1 MRLGGF
7 FYAYMS
13 HHTRLLPLL
22 LVCSLLSLPNAAKG
36 QSATLRGTVVDSV
49 LRSPLPGARVLL
61 IRPLDSARA
70 GAVVQRNGTFEVK
83 DLADGL
89 WSMTVSFIGY
99 APHRQSVRIQR
110 GTDVDAGTILLSNV
124 GIQGKEVVVE
134 EQMAMAVQKG
144 DTVELNAGAFKT
156 SKDAST
162 EDLVQ
167 KMPGVTVQNGQ
178 VQAQG
183 ERVRQVLVDGKQFF
197 GDDPNAALRN
207 LPAEMVDKVQI
218 FDQGSEQARFTGSTD
233 PDGAK
238 TMNIVTKKWM
248 RNGMFGRVT
257 GGVGDVGRYKGSAVV
272 NVFQDDARLTV
283 LAQSNNVN
291 EQNFSIDDIVGAMG
305 GGGGPMRGMM
315 RRMGGM
321 MPGGTQALRRF
332 GGGMSDFLVDQ
343 QNGITTTHA
352 LGLNYS
358 DKWAQTL
365 DAQASY
371 FFNYSGNDAEQSLLR
386 QFILPGAAGQTY
398 GEGTQNTSTNVNH
411 RFRGRFELRADSL
424 TSFVFTPRATAQFNT
439 GTSLLDGLNSS
450 ENQLVSRTTNDLTN
464 NLDGAN
470 LGADLLWR
478 QAFAMRGRTL
488 SVNVNAGYN
497 NNVGDNLLRAI
508 NAFDVLADT
517 LDQRAALDKNGW
529 NVGPTITYTEP
540 FDTLHS
546 VALTA
551 QANYE
556 YRFSDRSTFRPD
568 APNGP
573 LNLLDTT
580 LTNAFTSRYV
590 TMSVNPTYRFG
601 NQEYGFEVGASLQRA
616 VLDNQQ
622 RFPVA
627 LTLDRTFINVLPNA
641 SARWNI
647 TKDKN
652 LRLNYR
658 SRTSPPSVDQLQNV
672 INNTNPL
679 QLSSGNEDLRQD
691 VSHSLFLRY
700 SASDFSAGNN
710 FFVFL
715 SGTAT
720 QDYVGN
726 NVTIARADTT
736 IAPGVVLARGGQYS
750 RPVNL
755 DGYVSLRSF
764 LGFGLPVPFLSS
776 NVNLNLNVNYTRTPG
791 IINNETN
798 YANAPSFG
806 GGIVLSS
813 NISERLDFTASTFIT
828 ASQVRNTLRRDQDAD
843 YLNGVSRLRLQ
854 WQFLE
859 GLFVSADV
867 TNTLTSGLSA
877 DFNQSIWL
885 VNASMGYK
893 FLENDRAEV
902 RLSIADMLNQ
912 NTSITRTV
920 GESFIDDVRANQL
933 QRYGLIT
940 FSYNLRAFA
949 GQPPE
954 GR

>member
-1 MRLGGF
+1 MMTSPRQFTTLTF
-7 FYAYMS
+7 IFI
-13 HHTRLLPLL
+13 
-22 LVCSLLSLPNAAKG
+22 LVVAATMAVKG
-36 QSATLRGTVVDSV
+36 QTATLRGTVVDSV
-49 LRSPLPGARVLL
+49 TRSPLTSARVVL
-61 IRPLDSARA
+61 IRALDSART

-83 DLADGL
+83 DVADGL
-89 WSMTVSFIGY
+89 WSLTVSFVGY
-99 APHRQSVRIQR
+99 APHRQSVRVQR
-110 GTDVDAGTILLSNV
+110 GADIDVGTILLSNV

-167 KMPGVTVQNGQ
+167 KMPGITVQNGQ

-207 LPAEMVDKVQI
+207 LPAEMVDKIQI
-218 FDQGSEQARFTGSTD
+218 FDQGSEQSRFTGASD

-238 TMNIVTKKWM
+238 TLNIVTKRWM
-248 RNGMFGRVT
+248 RNGMFGRIT
-257 GGVGDVGRYKGSAVV
+257 GGYGDADRYKGSAVV

-283 LAQSNNVN
+283 LAQTNNVN

-321 MPGGTQALRRF
+321 MPGGAQALRRF

-358 DKWAQTL
+358 DKWAETL

-386 QFILPGAAGQTY
+386 QFILPGTVGQTY
-398 GEGTQNTSTNVNH
+398 GEGTLNTSTNVNH
-411 RFRGRFELRADSL
+411 RFRGRFELRADSM
-424 TSFVFTPRATAQFNT
+424 TSFVLTPRATAQFNT
-439 GTSLLDGLNSS
+439 GTSMLDGANRSD
-450 ENQLVSRTTNDLTN
+450 NQLVSRTANNLTN

-470 LGADLLWR
+470 LGADVLWR
-478 QAFAMRGRTL
+478 QAFRTRGRTL
-488 SVNVNAGYN
+488 SVNMSMGYN
-497 NNVGDNLLRAI
+497 TNVGDNLLRAI
-508 NAFDVLADT
+508 NSTDLFADT

-540 FDTLHS
+540 IDTLQS
-546 VALTA
+546 VAITA
-551 QANYE
+551 RANYE

-568 APNGP
+568 VPNGP
-573 LNLLDTT
+573 LDVLDTT

-601 NQEYGFEVGASLQRA
+601 NQDYGFEAGASLQRA
-616 VLDNQQ
+616 VLDNEQ
-622 RFPVA
+622 RFPVP
-627 LTLDRTFINVLPNA
+627 LTLDRVFVNVLPNA
-641 SARWNI
+641 SFRWNI
-647 TKDKN
+647 SKDKN
-652 LRLNYR
+652 IRAFY
-658 SRTSPPSVDQLQNV
+658 STRTSPPSVDQLQNV

-679 QLSSGNEDLRQD
+679 QLTSGNEDLRQD
-691 VSHSLFLRY
+691 YSHSLFVRY
-700 SASDFSAGNN
+700 SSSDFSAGNN

-726 NVTIARADTT
+726 DVTIARTDTT
-736 IAPGVVLARGGQYS
+736 VAPGVVLARGGQYS

-755 DGYVSLRSF
+755 DGYVTLRSF
-764 LGFGLPVPFLSS
+764 VGFGLPVPFLSS

-791 IINNETN
+791 RINAQLN
-798 YANAPSFG
+798 YANAPSYG

-813 NISERLDFTASTFIT
+813 NISERIDFTASTFIT

-843 YLNGVSRLRLQ
+843 YLNGVSRLRFQ

-893 FLENDRAEV
+893 FMENDRAEL
-902 RLSIADMLNQ
+902 RLSIADLLKQ
-912 NTSITRTV
+912 NTTITRTV
-920 GESFIDDVRANQL
+920 GESFIDDVQANQL
-933 QRYGLIT
+933 QRYGLLT
-940 FSYNLRAFA
+940 FSYNLRSFA